1 MDESRN
7 GKGNRRTEG
16 AAWKRKTA
24 GQRLRGQNLEQKRA
38 KCIFS
43 SLYLQKL
50 TQLELGEGRG
60 ERERGRGRGD
70 GRHADTEEEDR
81 QRARRTK
88 EARNEEARISETYR
102 VGTGLNMT
110 DTVS

>member
-1 MDESRN
+1 M
-7 GKGNRRTEG
+7 
-16 AAWKRKTA
+16 
-24 GQRLRGQNLEQKRA
+24 EQKRA

-60 ERERGRGRGD
+60 ERERGRGRGE
-70 GRHADTEEEDR
+70 GRQADTEEEDR